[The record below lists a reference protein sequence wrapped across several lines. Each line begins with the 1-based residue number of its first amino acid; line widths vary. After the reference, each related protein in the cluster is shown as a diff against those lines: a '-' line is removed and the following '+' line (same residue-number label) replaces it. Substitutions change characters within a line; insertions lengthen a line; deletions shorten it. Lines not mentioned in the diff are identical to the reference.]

1 MKRRVRALLAA
12 ALGLLFAGSLRA
24 EAGFQM
30 TPKGAEY
37 RDLQMGEGESAKLG
51 DVAVMHFVGW
61 LAEGRQRGKEIFNTR
76 NEGRPVSF
84 VVGTDRV
91 MEGWNEGVV
100 GMRPGGRRL
109 LIVPPGLAY
118 GAKAVED
125 LIPANASLMFV
136 IELMAVEDANR

>member
-1 MKRRVRALLAA
+1 MKRRLRALLAA
-12 ALGLLFAGSLRA
+12 VLGVLMTGAVLA
-24 EAGFQM
+24 EAGFKM

-37 RDLQMGEGESAKLG
+37 QDLQVGEGESAKLG
-51 DVAVMHFVGW
+51 DVAIMHFVGW

-76 NEGRPVSF
+76 NEGSPVSF

-109 LIVPPGLAY
+109 LIIPPGLAY
-118 GAKAVED
+118 GAKAVD
-125 LIPANASLMFV
+125 DVIPANASLMFV
-136 IELMAVEDANR
+136 IELIAVEEANR